1 MLLYPAIDL
10 LKTKVDSKYT
20 LAIMTSKRARDI
32 VDGKPVLTIAEN
44 DNPLS
49 IATAEVADDLISY
62 KYPSHDEEADVY
74 EEEAAAEADAGEGG
88 EEPAEAVSEEA
99 DAEPAEASV

>member
-10 LKTKVDSKYT
+10 LKEKVDSKYT
-20 LAIMTSKRARDI
+20 LAIMASKRARDI

-49 IATAEVADDLISY
+49 IATAEIADDLISY
-62 KYPSHDEEADVY
+62 KYPDPEELAA
-74 EEEAAAEADAGEGG
+74 EEEAAEAEAAEDA
-88 EEPAEAVSEEA
+88 EEA
-99 DAEPAEASV
+99 AESSDS

>member
-10 LKTKVDSKYT
+10 LKEKVDSKYT
-20 LAIMTSKRARDI
+20 LAIMASKRARDI

-49 IATAEVADDLISY
+49 IATAEIADDLISY
-62 KYPSHDEEADVY
+62 KYPDPEELAA
-74 EEEAAAEADAGEGG
+74 EEESAEAEAADAKPDES
-88 EEPAEAVSEEA
+88 AEA
-99 DAEPAEASV
+99 